1 MEEEEDSSDVSSP
14 PLLPIRPTPTSFFQP
29 FLPRP
34 LHNSSQENN
43 NVIKPLAFSIDNILR
58 PNFGGQGSGPESLQ
72 SFFSSPFLQSSAFMA
87 AAAFA
92 AAASAVASTQATPL
106 STNSI
111 STMPSLSM
119 QATPLSPTLSTTSS
133 TSSSTTAAPS
143 LVKKEAKPVDLSKSN
158 LERKIDDNDLPS
170 GIRKDEDCPPGM
182 VRGPNGQLWPA
193 WVFCTRYSDRP
204 SSGEFEGYI
213 LFLKR
218 P

>member
-1 MEEEEDSSDVSSP
+1 MEDEEDSINEVHSP

-34 LHNSSQENN
+34 PNSSSQDNN

-58 PNFGGQGSGPESLQ
+58 PTFGGQGSGPESLQ

-133 TSSSTTAAPS
+133 TSSST
-143 LVKKEAKPVDLSKSN
+143 
-158 LERKIDDNDLPS
+158 
-170 GIRKDEDCPPGM
+170 
-182 VRGPNGQLWPA
+182 
-193 WVFCTRYSDRP
+193 
-204 SSGEFEGYI
+204 
-213 LFLKR
+213 
-218 P
+218 

>member
-1 MEEEEDSSDVSSP
+1 MNWENKAKSAGSFAGFLLGVYFLEPWMITLGLLIPFVKNMIVLSVTGGWKSPEEMEEEEDSSDVSSP

-119 QATPLSPTLSTTSS
+119 QVCIAL
-133 TSSSTTAAPS
+133 
-143 LVKKEAKPVDLSKSN
+143 
-158 LERKIDDNDLPS
+158 I
-170 GIRKDEDCPPGM
+170 
-182 VRGPNGQLWPA
+182 
-193 WVFCTRYSDRP
+193 
-204 SSGEFEGYI
+204 
-213 LFLKR
+213 
-218 P
+218 